1 MQAPPIVEETW
12 RLEDIYPSQ
21 EAFWREKA
29 QVDSRLADLESFRGT
44 LGTSAV
50 SFAAALEG
58 IWSEAKIL
66 TRLHAY
72 ASMRSDQDLR
82 VADHQ
87 RMRQEV
93 EIALTEMSRRTS
105 YLRPEILALP
115 DGMVERFTAAEPRL
129 QPFRPFLRNLL
140 RQKAHV
146 LSPPEENIM
155 AESGLIVGGPYQ
167 IFGILNNA
175 EMPRATVTLDDGGS
189 VMLTPAAYSVVRTSS
204 HRPDRLRGAQAYYD
218 GYRAFQGTFGSN
230 LFEGIKAHV
239 FRARARRY
247 PSCLAAALDGD
258 NVPERVYTNL
268 IEQVRS
274 HLPSLHRYFRLR
286 ARVLDLPRLTYY
298 DLYCPL
304 VAGHRRGYDV
314 DAAKRL
320 VVDALAP
327 LGEAYTTPLRNAF
340 DGRWTDWHP
349 APGKRSGAYATGAAY
364 DVHPYML
371 LNFNADFESVSTL
384 AHEAGHA
391 MHSYFS
397 NRAQPY
403 PCADYSIFVAEVA
416 STFNEA
422 LLIEKRLAEAADRDE
437 RISLLGHWLDGIR
450 ATLFRQTF
458 FAEFELDVHRRV
470 ERGEA
475 LTGEALAA
483 LYLDLVRAYQGH
495 DEGACEVDS
504 IFAVEWA
511 SIPHFYYDFYVYQ
524 YATGIVAA
532 NSLAHDVV
540 SGNAG
545 ATDRY
550 LAFLASGGS
559 DDPLNL
565 LRTAGVDL
573 ESPLPYEAT
582 FRAVDAKLDVLESL
596 LDA

>member
-12 RLEDIYPSQ
+12 RLEDIFPSE
-21 EAFWREKA
+21 EAFWGEKSR
-29 QVDSRLADLESFRGT
+29 VDSSLPGLESYRGT
-44 LGTSAV
+44 LGTSAE
-50 SFAAALEG
+50 ALASALDA
-58 IWSEAKIL
+58 IWSEAKTL
-66 TRLHAY
+66 ARLHSY
-72 ASMRSDQDLR
+72 ASMKSDQDLR

-115 DGMVERFTAAEPRL
+115 DGVVERFTADEPRL
-129 QPFRPFLRNLL
+129 KPFAPFLRNLL

-146 LSPPEENIM
+146 LSPAEENIM

-175 EMPRATVTLDDGGS
+175 EMPRATVILDDGRS
-189 VMLTPAAYSVVRTSS
+189 VTLTPAAFSVVRTSS
-204 HRPDRLRGAQAYYD
+204 HRPDRLRAAQAYYE
-218 GYRAFQGTFGSN
+218 GYRAFQGTLGSN

-239 FRARARRY
+239 FRARSRRY

-268 IEQVRS
+268 IEQVRG

-286 ARVLDLPRLTYY
+286 ARVLDVPRLAYY

-304 VAGHRRGYDV
+304 VAGHRSTYDV

-327 LGEAYTTPLRNAF
+327 LSEAYTTPLRKAF

-349 APGKRSGAYATGAAY
+349 SPGKRSGAYATGAAY

-397 NRAQPY
+397 NLTQPY

-422 LLIEKRLAEAADRDE
+422 LLIERRLAEAVEREE
-437 RISLLGHWLDGIR
+437 RIALLGHWLDGIR

-458 FAEFELDVHRRV
+458 FAEFELDIHRRV

-475 LTGEALAA
+475 LTGESLAA

-495 DEGACEVDS
+495 DDGACEVDS
-504 IFAVEWA
+504 MFAMEWA

-532 NSLAHDVV
+532 NSLAHDVL
-540 SGNAG
+540 AAKTA

-550 LAFLASGGS
+550 LAFLGSGGS

-573 ESPLPYEAT
+573 ESPAPYEAT
-582 FRAVDAKLDVLESL
+582 FRAVDAKLDALEAL